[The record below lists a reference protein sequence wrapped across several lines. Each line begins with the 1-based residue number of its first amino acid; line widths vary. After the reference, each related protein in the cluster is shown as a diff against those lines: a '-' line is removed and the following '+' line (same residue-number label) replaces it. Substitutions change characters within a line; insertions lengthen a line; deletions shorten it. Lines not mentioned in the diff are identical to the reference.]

1 MIEKYEK
8 EKYEKEIAQLKELLQ
23 METAVKKSEVVLNGE
38 LKQYN
43 LKLQLA
49 IETQSKIISEYADK
63 IAQLKRHIE
72 KLTS

>member
-8 EKYEKEIAQLKELLQ
+8 EIAELKELLD
-23 METAVKKSEVVLNGE
+23 MEKQVKKSEVVLNAE

-49 IETQSKIISEYADK
+49 IETQSKIINEYADK
-63 IAQLKRHIE
+63 IAQLKSHIE

>member
-8 EKYEKEIAQLKELLQ
+8 EIAELKELLD
-23 METAVKKSEVVLNGE
+23 MEKQVKKSEVVLNGE

-63 IAQLKRHIE
+63 IAQLKSHIE

>member
-1 MIEKYEK
+1 MIK
-8 EKYEKEIAQLKELLQ
+8 KYEKEIAELKELLD
-23 METAVKKSEVVLNGE
+23 MEKQVKKSEVVLNGE

-49 IETQSKIISEYADK
+49 IETQSKIINEYADK
-63 IAQLKRHIE
+63 IAQLKSHIE

>member
-1 MIEKYEK
+1 MIEK
-8 EKYEKEIAQLKELLQ
+8 EKYEKEITKLKELLD
-23 METAVKKSEVVLNGE
+23 METQVKKSEVLLNGE

-49 IETQSKIISEYADK
+49 IETQSKIINEYADK
-63 IAQLKRHIE
+63 IAQLKSHIE

>member
-1 MIEKYEK
+1 MIEK
-8 EKYEKEIAQLKELLQ
+8 EKYEKEITKLKELLD
-23 METAVKKSEVVLNGE
+23 METQVKKSEVLLNGE

-63 IAQLKRHIE
+63 ITQLKKHIE

>member
-8 EKYEKEIAQLKELLQ
+8 EIAELKELLD
-23 METAVKKSEVVLNGE
+23 MEKQVKKSEVVLNGE

-63 IAQLKRHIE
+63 ITQLKQHIE
-72 KLTS
+72 KPTS

>member
-1 MIEKYEK
+1 MIEK
-8 EKYEKEIAQLKELLQ
+8 EKYEKEIAELKELLD
-23 METAVKKSEVVLNGE
+23 MEKQVKKSEVLLNGE

-49 IETQSKIISEYADK
+49 IETQSKIINEYADK
-63 IAQLKRHIE
+63 IAQLKSHIE

>member
-8 EKYEKEIAQLKELLQ
+8 EIAELKELLD
-23 METAVKKSEVVLNGE
+23 MEKQVKKSEVVLNGE

-63 IAQLKRHIE
+63 ITQLKKHIE

>member
-1 MIEKYEK
+1 MTEK
-8 EKYEKEIAQLKELLQ
+8 EKYEKEIAELKELLD
-23 METAVKKSEVVLNGE
+23 MEKQVKKSEVVLNGE

-63 IAQLKRHIE
+63 IAQLKRHVE

>member
-1 MIEKYEK
+1 MIEKYQ
-8 EKYEKEIAQLKELLQ
+8 KEIAELKELLE
-23 METAVKKSEVVLNGE
+23 MEKQVKKSEVVLNGE

>member
-1 MIEKYEK
+1 MIEK
-8 EKYEKEIAQLKELLQ
+8 EKYEKEITKLKELID
-23 METAVKKSEVVLNGE
+23 METQVKKSEVLLNGE

-49 IETQSKIISEYADK
+49 IETQSKIINEYADK
-63 IAQLKRHIE
+63 IAQLKSHIE

>member
-1 MIEKYEK
+1 MTEK
-8 EKYEKEIAQLKELLQ
+8 EKYEKEIAQLKESLH
-23 METAVKKSEVVLNGE
+23 METAVKKSEVLLNGE

>member
-1 MIEKYEK
+1 MT

>member
-1 MIEKYEK
+1 MT

-63 IAQLKRHIE
+63 ITQLKQHIE

>member
-8 EKYEKEIAQLKELLQ
+8 EIAELKELLD
-23 METAVKKSEVVLNGE
+23 MEKQVKKSEVVLNGE

-63 IAQLKRHIE
+63 ITQLKQHIE

>member
-1 MIEKYEK
+1 MIEK
-8 EKYEKEIAQLKELLQ
+8 EKYEKEITKLKELLD
-23 METAVKKSEVVLNGE
+23 METQVKKSEVFLNGE

-49 IETQSKIISEYADK
+49 IETQSKIINEYADK
-63 IAQLKRHIE
+63 IAQLKSHIE

>member
-1 MIEKYEK
+1 MIEK
-8 EKYEKEIAQLKELLQ
+8 EKYEKEITKLKELLD
-23 METAVKKSEVVLNGE
+23 METQVKKSEVLLNGE

>member
-1 MIEKYEK
+1 MIEK
-8 EKYEKEIAQLKELLQ
+8 EKYEKEITKLKELLD
-23 METAVKKSEVVLNGE
+23 MEKQVKKSEVVLNGE

>member
-1 MIEKYEK
+1 MIEKYQ
-8 EKYEKEIAQLKELLQ
+8 KEIAELKELLE
-23 METAVKKSEVVLNGE
+23 MEKQVKKSEVVLNGE

-63 IAQLKRHIE
+63 ITQLKKHIE

>member
-1 MIEKYEK
+1 MTEK
-8 EKYEKEIAQLKELLQ
+8 EKYEKEIAQLKESLQ
-23 METAVKKSEVVLNGE
+23 METAVKKSEVLLNGE

-63 IAQLKRHIE
+63 ITQLKKHIE

>member
-1 MIEKYEK
+1 MIEKYQ
-8 EKYEKEIAQLKELLQ
+8 KEIAELKELLE
-23 METAVKKSEVVLNGE
+23 MEKQVKKSEVVLNAE

-63 IAQLKRHIE
+63 IAQLKSHIE

>member
-8 EKYEKEIAQLKELLQ
+8 EIAELKELLD
-23 METAVKKSEVVLNGE
+23 MEKQVKKSEVVLNGE

-49 IETQSKIISEYADK
+49 IETQSKIINEYADK
-63 IAQLKRHIE
+63 IAQLKSHIE

>member
-1 MIEKYEK
+1 MTEK
-8 EKYEKEIAQLKELLQ
+8 EKYEKEIAQLKESLQ
-23 METAVKKSEVVLNGE
+23 METAVKKSEVLLNGE

>member
-1 MIEKYEK
+1 MTEK
-8 EKYEKEIAQLKELLQ
+8 EKYEKEIAQLKESLQ
-23 METAVKKSEVVLNGE
+23 METAVKKSEVLLNGE

-43 LKLQLA
+43 LKLQLG
-49 IETQSKIISEYADK
+49 IETQGKIISEYADK

>member
-1 MIEKYEK
+1 MIEK
-8 EKYEKEIAQLKELLQ
+8 EKYEKEITKLKELLD
-23 METAVKKSEVVLNGE
+23 METQVKKSEVLLNGD

-49 IETQSKIISEYADK
+49 IETQSKIINEYADK
-63 IAQLKRHIE
+63 IAQLKSHIE

>member
-1 MIEKYEK
+1 MTEK
-8 EKYEKEIAQLKELLQ
+8 EKYEKEIAQLKESLH
-23 METAVKKSEVVLNGE
+23 METAVKKSEVLLNGE

-49 IETQSKIISEYADK
+49 IETQSKIINEYADK
-63 IAQLKRHIE
+63 IAQLKSHIE

>member
-8 EKYEKEIAQLKELLQ
+8 EIAELKELLD
-23 METAVKKSEVVLNGE
+23 MEKQVKKSEVVLNGE
-38 LKQYN
+38 LKQYK

-63 IAQLKRHIE
+63 ITQLKKHIE

>member
-1 MIEKYEK
+1 MEK
-8 EKYEKEIAQLKELLQ
+8 Q
-23 METAVKKSEVVLNGE
+23 VKKSEVVLNGE

-63 IAQLKRHIE
+63 ITQLKKHIE

>member
-1 MIEKYEK
+1 MEK
-8 EKYEKEIAQLKELLQ
+8 Q
-23 METAVKKSEVVLNGE
+23 VKKSEVVLNAE

>member
-1 MIEKYEK
+1 MVLITK
-8 EKYEKEIAQLKELLQ
+8 LKELLD
-23 METAVKKSEVVLNGE
+23 METQVKKSEVLLNGE

-49 IETQSKIISEYADK
+49 IETQSKIINEYADK
-63 IAQLKRHIE
+63 IAQLKSHIE

>member
-1 MIEKYEK
+1 MTEK
-8 EKYEKEIAQLKELLQ
+8 EKYEKEIAQLKESLQ
-23 METAVKKSEVVLNGE
+23 METAVKKSEVLLNGE

-63 IAQLKRHIE
+63 IAQLKRHVE

>member
-1 MIEKYEK
+1 MIEKYQ
-8 EKYEKEIAQLKELLQ
+8 KEIAELKELLE
-23 METAVKKSEVVLNGE
+23 MEKQVKKSEVVLNAE

-63 IAQLKRHIE
+63 ITQLKKHIE

>member
-1 MIEKYEK
+1 MIEK
-8 EKYEKEIAQLKELLQ
+8 EKYEKEITKLKELLD
-23 METAVKKSEVVLNGE
+23 METQVKKSEVLLNGE

-63 IAQLKRHIE
+63 IAQLKSHIE

>member
-1 MIEKYEK
+1 MIEKYQ
-8 EKYEKEIAQLKELLQ
+8 KEIAELKELLE
-23 METAVKKSEVVLNGE
+23 MEKQVKKSEVVLNAE

-49 IETQSKIISEYADK
+49 IETQSKIINEYADK
-63 IAQLKRHIE
+63 IAQLKSHIE

>member
-1 MIEKYEK
+1 MTEK
-8 EKYEKEIAQLKELLQ
+8 EKYEKEIAELKELLD
-23 METAVKKSEVVLNGE
+23 MEKQVKKSEVVLNGE

-63 IAQLKRHIE
+63 ITQLKKHIE

>member
-1 MIEKYEK
+1 MIEKYQ
-8 EKYEKEIAQLKELLQ
+8 KEIAELKELLE
-23 METAVKKSEVVLNGE
+23 MEKQVKKSEVVLNAE

-72 KLTS
+72 KLTL

>member
-1 MIEKYEK
+1 MTEK
-8 EKYEKEIAQLKELLQ
+8 EKYEKEIAQLKESLH
-23 METAVKKSEVVLNGE
+23 METAVKKSDVLLNGE

-49 IETQSKIISEYADK
+49 IETQSKIINEYADK
-63 IAQLKRHIE
+63 IAQLKSHIE

>member
-1 MIEKYEK
+1 MIEKYQ
-8 EKYEKEIAQLKELLQ
+8 KEIAELKELLE
-23 METAVKKSEVVLNGE
+23 MEKQVKKSEVVLNAE